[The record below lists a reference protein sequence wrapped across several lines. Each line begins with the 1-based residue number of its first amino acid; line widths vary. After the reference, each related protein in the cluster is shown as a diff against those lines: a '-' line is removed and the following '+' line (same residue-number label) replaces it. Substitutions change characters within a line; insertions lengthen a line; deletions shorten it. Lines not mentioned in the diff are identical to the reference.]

1 MVERGKVIARH
12 TVFDDVFRTICQKM
26 PKLLIPIINEAFGT
40 KYLENESVIQ
50 LRNEYFELR
59 GTLITDSVLSI
70 SGHTYHIECQ
80 SNDDSYMV
88 VRMFEYDYSIALE
101 QLIRDEAGNFI
112 IKLPESCVVYL
123 RDSESVSRQARL
135 KLLFPDDQTLV
146 YQMKTIC
153 VQDYTKDDIF
163 EKRLLMF
170 LPYYI
175 LRYKEIPSAK
185 KSDRDKLSKFLTEFR
200 EIQEGLEAYSAND
213 EEKAMYYSNLC
224 QLITKVGDY
233 IIKSEAVKRRVREIM
248 GGKVLKLQT
257 EIWFEQGL
265 ATGEVRGEA
274 RGRELERKQLT
285 YEYVSEGD
293 LSLEK
298 GAKRLGIT
306 VEELKRNML
315 IEGYTY
321 PEQ

>member
-1 MVERGKVIARH
+1 M
-12 TVFDDVFRTICQKM
+12 
-26 PKLLIPIINEAFGT
+26 
-40 KYLENESVIQ
+40 
-50 LRNEYFELR
+50 
-59 GTLITDSVLSI
+59 
-70 SGHTYHIECQ
+70 SGY
-80 SNDDSYMV
+80 
-88 VRMFEYDYSIALE
+88 
-101 QLIRDEAGNFI
+101 
-112 IKLPESCVVYL
+112 
-123 RDSESVSRQARL
+123 
-135 KLLFPDDQTLV
+135 
-146 YQMKTIC
+146 
-153 VQDYTKDDIF
+153 
-163 EKRLLMF
+163 
-170 LPYYI
+170 
-175 LRYKEIPSAK
+175 
-185 KSDRDKLSKFLTEFR
+185 LTEFR

-257 EIWFEQGL
+257 EIWFEEHE
-265 ATGEVRGEA
+265 AIGEA

-315 IEGYTY
+315 LEGYTY
-321 PEQ
+321 PEEE